1 MTPKERIKFLLKCK
15 AIRTFINDNPG
26 KTALQIEKDFPG
38 AKKCLE
44 RLVAIDLV
52 WEEPERVQPSR
63 IIPAHYYVIKAG
75 ANKNTAT
82 VFGKDR
88 ALF

>member
-1 MTPKERIKFLLKCK
+1 MTAKERIKFLLKCK
-15 AIRTFINDNPG
+15 AIRKFINDNPG
-26 KTALQIEKDFPG
+26 KTAFQIEKEFPD

-52 WEEPERVQPSR
+52 WEDPEKVTKCQ
-63 IIPAHYYVIKAG
+63 IHPAHYYVIKAG
-75 ANKNTAT
+75 ANENTAT